1 MDLKKISKFPDKFS
15 TGKQEKEWLKIL
27 SQRSEMIFEIWME
40 RKKFL
45 TLFVFSAILN
55 ILQSG
60 GIIYLGTRASENIK
74 ILWTRVEK
82 DTGVPVGTSV
92 ITKSNMTA
100 EENEVKHF
108 VAEFVLNVRTVPIDK
123 NYYNNKLKEQSFF
136 LTNQS
141 QEKLNNMV
149 RNDILILLNE
159 NRTTTTKIISV
170 NKITNT
176 KDTYQIR
183 WSEEIFGIN
192 GAVEETRNYTGVF
205 TVDHAILKTEEQIL
219 KNPLGIVI
227 KDFSISRENGQ

>member
-1 MDLKKISKFPDKFS
+1 
-15 TGKQEKEWLKIL
+15 
-27 SQRSEMIFEIWME
+27 
-40 RKKFL
+40 
-45 TLFVFSAILN
+45 
-55 ILQSG
+55 
-60 GIIYLGTRASENIK
+60 
-74 ILWTRVEK
+74 
-82 DTGVPVGTSV
+82 
-92 ITKSNMTA
+92 
-100 EENEVKHF
+100 
-108 VAEFVLNVRTVPIDK
+108 
-123 NYYNNKLKEQSFF
+123 
-136 LTNQS
+136 
-141 QEKLNNMV
+141 MV